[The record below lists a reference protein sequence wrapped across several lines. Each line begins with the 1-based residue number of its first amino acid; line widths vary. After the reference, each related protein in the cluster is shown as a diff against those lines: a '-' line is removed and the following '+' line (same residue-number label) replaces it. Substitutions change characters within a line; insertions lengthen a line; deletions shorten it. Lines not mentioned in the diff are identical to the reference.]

1 MKTRLGWPPRVGQS
15 KEGNYTNNT
24 NLSFFFKEKKK
35 RMTETNGQKMCS
47 LPCASGISRA
57 KHEEGLQEEKQGSA
71 AVAGSQG

>member
-1 MKTRLGWPPRVGQS
+1 
-15 KEGNYTNNT
+15 
-24 NLSFFFKEKKK
+24 
-35 RMTETNGQKMCS
+35 MTETNGQKMCS